1 MDLLVTIDA
10 ELPLGDTEKRC
21 ELEQQGG
28 FQLDNI
34 QFGTVVSEGTVFIVN
49 KAAFELQS
57 SFKILNDLTFVE
69 VGTQNPD
76 DMKKQMTAQGKTFI
90 CDTQIYV
97 QKKVT
102 RVMVFGKKV

>member
-10 ELPLGDTEKRC
+10 DLPLSDTEKRC
-21 ELEQQGG
+21 ELEQEGG

-34 QFGTVVSEGTVFIVN
+34 QFGTVVSEGTVFLVN
-49 KAAFELQS
+49 KAAFDLQS

-69 VGTQNPD
+69 VGAQKPD
-76 DMKKQMTAQGKTFI
+76 DIKKKMTSEGRTFI
-90 CDTQIYV
+90 CDTQMYV
-97 QKKVT
+97 QKKVS